1 MRRFALKGLSDV
13 SPTSKGENKAFP
25 SPSPSCNVVLL
36 FELPLQNKQTKTTLN
51 GGKEEGCGLFCSLK

>member
-13 SPTSKGENKAFP
+13 SPTSKGENKASP

-36 FELPLQNKQTKTTLN
+36 LELPLQNKQKKTTLN
-51 GGKEEGCGLFCSLK
+51 GGEEEGVDCFVL